1 MFSNFEFQLNVF
13 SAKNIFQYVYGILK
27 WARGP
32 RSGRNDF
39 INIFQQQSYSPF
51 TPFCTAALRFPRIH
65 QYFFHILKSSTETNM
80 CHAKI

>member
-13 SAKNIFQYVYGILK
+13 SAKNIFQYME

-39 INIFQQQSYSPF
+39 IFQQQSYSPF
-51 TPFCTAALRFPRIH
+51 TPFCTAALRFPRTH